1 MKNVIFCNSFWNS
14 ELIKDSWGLWFH
26 TAAVA
31 ACLKEKWRIWST
43 LCPHCKSVQHTAES
57 QLIKKLLRLWL
68 QTWCS
73 QQWLIISMVLRS
85 LIDVPSSSND
95 PSRYNR
101 ETFLIKDDTSSG
113 IWNPNAIVRSKLSAS
128 PRTRKNRGWLSWA
141 LPVPEENYFPSD
153 T

>member
-1 MKNVIFCNSFWNS
+1 MKNVIFHSAFWNN
-14 ELIKDSWGLWFH
+14 ELKDSWGAWFH

-43 LCPHCKSVQHTAES
+43 LRPHCKSVQHTAES

-68 QTWCS
+68 QTWLP
-73 QQWLIISMVLRS
+73 QQWLIISMVLRR
-85 LIDVPSSSND
+85 LIDVPSSSDD

-101 ETFLIKDDTSSG
+101 ETFLIKDDASSG
-113 IWNPNAIVRSKLSAS
+113 VWNPNAIVGSKLSVS
-128 PRTRKNRGWLSWA
+128 LRRRKDWGRLSWA

>member
-1 MKNVIFCNSFWNS
+1 MKNAIFCNSSWNS
-14 ELIKDSWGLWFH
+14 ELIKDSWGAWFH

-57 QLIKKLLRLWL
+57 RLIKKLLRLRL
-68 QTWCS
+68 QTWLS
-73 QQWLIISMVLRS
+73 QQWLIISVVLCS
-85 LIDVPSSSND
+85 LIDVPTSSDD

-101 ETFLIKDDTSSG
+101 ETVLIKNDASSG
-113 IWNPNAIVRSKLSAS
+113 VWNLNAIVGSKLSAS
-128 PRTRKNRGWLSWA
+128 LRRRKSWWWLSWA
-141 LPVPEENYFPSD
+141 LPVPEENYFSSD